1 MAARFDELKDLA
13 IFEKVI
19 QVNFLGSVYCTFYAL
34 PYLKKTN
41 GRLVGVCSQRGLFPS
56 ARADAYGPSK
66 HAMVGFFDSLRV
78 ELRGT
83 GVSVTVVAPDFVVT
97 EIHRRAIGADGRPL
111 GVSPLVEGAVMTAD
125 ECAARIVP
133 AIVRRERL
141 VVFTLRARL
150 GRWVK
155 LVAPG
160 LVDLIAARAISRRR

>member
-1 MAARFDELKDLA
+1 
-13 IFEKVI
+13 
-19 QVNFLGSVYCTFYAL
+19 
-34 PYLKKTN
+34 
-41 GRLVGVCSQRGLFPS
+41 
-56 ARADAYGPSK
+56 
-66 HAMVGFFDSLRV
+66 MVGFFDSLRV

-125 ECAARIVP
+125 ECSARIVP